1 MNTGFW
7 FSLSK
12 QDEKTGRFLQDIS
25 EQQGLTA
32 NRGHTLPVIRQ
43 NGEVLKEDSTCFIGL

>member
-12 QDEKTGRFLQDIS
+12 QDKKTGRFLQDIS